1 MHVVLGSASP
11 ARLATLRAAGVHPEV
26 LVSGVDEDGVVADS
40 PAALAWI
47 LAELKGY
54 GGMVLVR
61 DGTPESDE
69 RQRQPGLLM
78 IPFEAGGVRYW
89 ICSR

>member
-1 MHVVLGSASP
+1 VRDAVFTFANDFEN
-11 ARLATLRAAGVHPEV
+11 AAK
-26 LVSGVDEDGVVADS
+26 
-40 PAALAWI
+40 AAANTMTGNV
-47 LAELKGY
+47 AELKDC